1 MLAQQSKSLN
11 GSRVLVTGGS
21 GFIGRQLVETL
32 TAAGAWVRI
41 ADSHPSAAPQRGETL
56 VGDIRDA
63 VLRDRAVTDDLDAI
77 VHLAAATSV
86 LGSVADP
93 AGVHELNVTAT
104 AALLELARLR
114 GVRQFALASTNAVV
128 GNVDADRIDESCVL
142 RPLTPYGGSKAA
154 CEMLLSAYAGSYA
167 MTTCAL
173 RLTNVYGPGMGHK
186 DSFVPR
192 LMRAALE
199 GKKVQIYGDGLQR
212 RDLVYVGDVARGV
225 LAALTRAVSGPLV
238 IGAGRS
244 VTVLE
249 LVEAAR
255 RATGVDI
262 EVEHIPQKSGEMR
275 AVVVDISKA
284 RSVGYEPAVDLEE
297 GLAEVWRSFGGHLI
311 VRSPLV
317 SVPVNIEQDID
328 RAIDHPADS
337 HATALV

>member
-1 MLAQQSKSLN
+1 MLVQQPKSLS

-21 GFIGRQLVETL
+21 GFIGRQLAETL
-32 TAAGAWVRI
+32 TAAGAWVRV
-41 ADSHPSAAPQRGETL
+41 ADTHPSAAPQRGETL
-56 VGDIRDA
+56 VGDIREA
-63 VLRDRAVTDDLDAI
+63 AFRDQVVTDDLDAV

-86 LGSVADP
+86 LGSIADP
-93 AGVHELNVTAT
+93 AGVHELNVNAT

-128 GNVDADRIDESCVL
+128 GNVEADRIDESCVL

-154 CEMLLSAYAGSYA
+154 CEMLLSAYAGSYG
-167 MTTCAL
+167 MTNCAL

-212 RDLVYVGDVARGV
+212 RDLVYVADVAQGV
-225 LAALTRAVSGPLV
+225 LAALSNAVSGPLV

-244 VTVLE
+244 VTVLD

-255 RATGVDI
+255 KATGVDI

-284 RSVGYEPAVDLEE
+284 RSFGYEPAVDLEE
-297 GLAEVWRSFGGHLI
+297 GLAEVWRSFGGHLM

-317 SVPVNIEQDID
+317 SVPTNVEHDD
-328 RAIDHPADS
+328 DHAAS
-337 HATALV
+337 GSCATALV